1 MGISHFNREKWE
13 GRGHVTDVTHTV
25 WGMSTT
31 ILPYVLMK
39 PSQTTS
45 DDGCISIVTRAR
57 TMSRFVFCFRIQG
70 PHIGSSTAGS
80 LCSQTTQV
88 QVRWYGADSEQ
99 RHFAGHLTVSA
110 PPRVQENNGTKSPDL
125 HNFYRVITL
134 LPQPTTPPI
143 IVHSSTIQW
152 LYCT

>member
-1 MGISHFNREKWE
+1 
-13 GRGHVTDVTHTV
+13 
-25 WGMSTT
+25 MSTT

-70 PHIGSSTAGS
+70 PHIGSSTVGS

-110 PPRVQENNGTKSPDL
+110 SSPRVQENNGTKSPDL
-125 HNFYRVITL
+125 HNFYGVITL
-134 LPQPTTPPI
+134 LPRPTTPTCRSPLKYYT
-143 IVHSSTIQW
+143 VVTLYVTYCVRSWPHTGMPFRIQD
-152 LYCT
+152 